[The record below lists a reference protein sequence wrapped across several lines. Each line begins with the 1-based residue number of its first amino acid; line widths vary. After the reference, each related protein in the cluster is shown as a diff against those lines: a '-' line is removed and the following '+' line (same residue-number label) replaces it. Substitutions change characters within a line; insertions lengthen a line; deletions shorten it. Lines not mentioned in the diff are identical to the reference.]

1 MVHWQNG
8 DVTAYQEFAPF
19 YDAVNGEPAERSR
32 QILDYIARYR
42 PASTSVLEL
51 GCGTGAVLAGL
62 GSGLALT
69 GLDLSPEMLAYA
81 KRRCPSARLY
91 EADMTTFVQPE
102 QFDVVLCV
110 FDTLNHVTT
119 LEGWLA
125 TFERVHAH
133 LVAGGLFIFDV
144 NTLGR
149 LRHLGDST
157 PWVHHFDQHTLIM
170 NVEFDG
176 HCLAQWDIRIFEQ
189 LHERHFVLHH
199 ERITE
204 LGVPLERVKN
214 ALASN
219 FELLVETD
227 PAGETPSDES
237 SRANFVFRRRA

>member
-1 MVHWQNG
+1 MRWQYG
-8 DVTAYQEFAPF
+8 EVTAYQEFAPF

-32 QILDYIARYR
+32 RILDYIGEFR
-42 PASTSVLEL
+42 PATKSVLEL

-62 GSGLALT
+62 GSGLSLT

-91 EADMTTFVQPE
+91 QADMSTFHRPE

-119 LEGWLA
+119 FEGWLA

-133 LVAGGLFIFDV
+133 LVEGGLFIFDV

-149 LRHLGDST
+149 LRQLGDSA
-157 PWVHHFDQHTLIM
+157 PWVHHFDRHTLII

-176 HCLAQWDIRIFEQ
+176 RCLAQWDIRIFEQ

-199 ERITE
+199 EQITE
-204 LGVPLERVKN
+204 LAVPLDQLKS
-214 ALASN
+214 ALATD

-227 PAGETPSDES
+227 PSGETPSDES